1 MTPASATPNIL
12 ASGSQASGSQASR
25 SQTFERPAVANPATP
40 FSLDYKRIY
49 EIFKNRLTTPRQATD
64 WQ

>member
-1 MTPASATPNIL
+1 MTPTSATPNIL
-12 ASGSQASGSQASR
+12 ASGSQVSR
-25 SQTFERPAVANPATP
+25 SQAFERPAVANPATP